1 LLHIANRKEKTNNQ
15 KKQRKE
21 KDKKMLLGGSQA
33 DTNRTYTHGFF
44 HEGVKSTQFRVSSN
58 YFIRIL
64 PAFDFDKQ
72 NTPQFNES
80 YVPYRSSELG
90 EDELTKTPGFT
101 AWFFV
106 VQGYSFYGKSNH
118 TFLSPLSALE
128 RYEKRA
134 GKDPIRDIRDFC
146 EKSDDPTIR
155 ALSED
160 KSFKERAPAQLT
172 RTYVM
177 CNVLNMTDLQTKE
190 TQNQVGIFTNAAW
203 KDLKQKLAL
212 YRPAND
218 EIISSEFEDF
228 LYGDITH
235 PKEGLAA
242 NVKETEYQNI
252 RFSGLHFSDRQ
263 GRLGG
268 HQVWDVTET
277 TPNAIKDR
285 YNISD
290 TDNVTKIATYDE
302 VLDIVVK
309 DGVVPYDIIERACG
323 PYAENGIPNA
333 TATSVGP
340 SHSIPKQ
347 VSEAEPASEPAT
359 VVAAVGTV
367 TPPSSSVTAAAVQ
380 TEAAEEVKEEVSES
394 ADSDTSAVVSN
405 GQLNADELR
414 RYADLSGRFKED
426 ASKVSAEELP
436 EFFDLC
442 ARLGVSPGK

>member
-1 LLHIANRKEKTNNQ
+1 
-15 KKQRKE
+15 
-21 KDKKMLLGGSQA
+21 MLIGGSQA
-33 DTNRTYTHGFF
+33 DTSRTFTHGFF
-44 HEGVKSTQFRVSSN
+44 HDGIKSTQFRVSSN

-80 YVPYRSSELG
+80 YVPYRSTELG

-128 RYEKRA
+128 RYDKRT
-134 GKDPIRDIRDFC
+134 GKDPIRDIRNYC
-146 EKSDDPTIR
+146 EKSDDPTVR

-177 CNVLNMTDLQTKE
+177 CNILNMTDLQTKE
-190 TQNQVGIFTNAAW
+190 TENQVGIFTNAAW

-218 EIISSEFEDF
+218 EIVSSEFEDF

-252 RFSGLHFSDRQ
+252 RFSGLHFSERQ

-290 TDNVTKIATYDE
+290 TDGVTKIASYDE
-302 VLDIVVK
+302 ILDFVVK
-309 DGVVPYDIIERACG
+309 DGVVPYDIIEKACG

-340 SHSIPKQ
+340 THAIPKQ
-347 VSEAEPASEPAT
+347 VVETPTPTAKEATLTAVGSVSTQAT
-359 VVAAVGTV
+359 VPQVTVTTETISAEVEQPVAAAQPTSTV
-367 TPPSSSVTAAAVQ
+367 STDSTLG
-380 TEAAEEVKEEVSES
+380 AEEQK
-394 ADSDTSAVVSN
+394 
-405 GQLNADELR
+405 R
-414 RYADLSGRFKED
+414 FADLSARFKAD

-442 ARLGVSPGK
+442 ARLGVSPGS